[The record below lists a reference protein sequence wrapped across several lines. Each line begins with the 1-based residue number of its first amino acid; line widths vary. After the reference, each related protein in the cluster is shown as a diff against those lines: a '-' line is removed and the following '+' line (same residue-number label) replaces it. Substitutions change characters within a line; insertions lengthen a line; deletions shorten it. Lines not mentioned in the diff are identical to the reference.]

1 MKKVNIVVGR
11 FQPFTAG
18 HYACITAA
26 KKLRNLP
33 TVICMI
39 NTSEEK
45 VDKKHPFP
53 TSMLLDLYSEAF
65 SGDPNIADIITVRS
79 ADIVLIG
86 EELRKRNYEIAS
98 WTCGTDRLETYNRMS
113 TKYHEQAGLSDDF
126 ELIEVARTDEDIS
139 ATKVRNCLLED
150 DRSGFF
156 LMMPKSVKR
165 DDYLFDTLKEQIDK
179 VYSLPEPEPKKTR
192 RKKQAESYYIKCIK
206 NNKLRKLEQRIRQLE
221 KKLLSSNF

>member
-1 MKKVNIVVGR
+1 M
-11 FQPFTAG
+11 
-18 HYACITAA
+18 
-26 KKLRNLP
+26 
-33 TVICMI
+33 
-39 NTSEEK
+39 SS
-45 VDKKHPFP
+45 D
-53 TSMLLDLYSEAF
+53 
-65 SGDPNIADIITVRS
+65 IADIITIRS

-98 WTCGTDRLETYNRMS
+98 WTCGTDRFETYNRMS

-126 ELIEVARTDEDIS
+126 ELIEVARSDEDIS

-179 VYSLPEPEPKKTR
+179 VYSLPDPEPKKTR
-192 RKKQAESYYIKCIK
+192 RKKQTESYYIKYIK
-206 NNKLRKLEQRIRQLE
+206 NNKLRKLEKRIIQLE
-221 KKLLSSNF
+221 NKLLNNNF